1 MAYFNFKIISFLSS
15 KQHHKMRGEKTLFS
29 FLPLFLISLL
39 FFIFIS
45 QTTATNYP
53 INVWPKPTT
62 FNWPNP
68 KSISLSP
75 NFTISHPPHRYL
87 TSAVYRYLHLILSE
101 HHHPI
106 ITPAINLTSSTP
118 LHSLIISISDV
129 TSPLAHGVN
138 ESYVLSTPSDG
149 SPSAYI
155 TAETVWGA
163 MLGLETFS
171 QLVYG
176 KPTRVAAG
184 VYIHDLPIFAHRG
197 VMLDTSR
204 NFYGVDDLLRLI
216 KAMSMNKLNVFHW
229 HITDSHSFPL
239 VIPSEPELAGKGAY
253 GNEMMYSPADVQKI
267 VEFGLEHGVRVLP
280 EIDMPAHTGSW
291 AEAYPDIITCANMF
305 WWPAAS
311 SPALAAEPGTGQ
323 LNPLSPKTYEV
334 VKNVI
339 HDTIAMFPDSFF
351 HGGADEINSACWNT
365 DPSIQKFVASNG
377 TLSQLLEMFINNTL
391 PEILSLNRTVVYW
404 EDVILSANVKVSPS
418 LLSPENVVMQ
428 TWNNGPNNTKQ
439 LVSSGY
445 RVIVSSA
452 EYYYLDC
459 GHGSFVGNDSRY
471 DQPPGTDQGNGG
483 SWCGPFK
490 TWETIYNYD
499 ITYGLSDEEAQL
511 VIGGEVA
518 LWSEQA
524 DSTVMDSR
532 IWPRASAMA
541 ETLWSGNCDER
552 GMKRY
557 AEATDRLNEWR
568 YRMVARGIGAEPIQ
582 PLWCVKNPGMC
593 NTVHPFTS

>member
-1 MAYFNFKIISFLSS
+1 
-15 KQHHKMRGEKTLFS
+15 MRGEKTFSS
-29 FLPLFLISLL
+29 FLPLISLS

-45 QTTATNYP
+45 QSIATNYP

-68 KSISLSP
+68 KSILLSL
-75 NFTISHPPHRYL
+75 NFTISHPDHRYL
-87 TSAVYRYLHLILSE
+87 TPAVNRYRQLILSE
-101 HHHPI
+101 HHRPI

-118 LHSLIISISDV
+118 LQYLIISVSDV
-129 TSPLAHGVN
+129 TSPLSHGVN
-138 ESYVLSTPSDG
+138 ESYSLSTPSDG
-149 SPSAYI
+149 SSSAYI
-155 TAETVWGA
+155 TAATVWGA
-163 MLGLETFS
+163 MRGLETFS

-176 KPTRVAAG
+176 KNPIRVSAG
-184 VYIHDLPIFAHRG
+184 VYVHDLPIFIHRG

-239 VIPSEPELAGKGAY
+239 LVPSEPELAGKGAY
-253 GNEMMYSPADVQKI
+253 GNDMMYSPADVQKI

-291 AEAYPDIITCANMF
+291 AEAYPEIITCANMF
-305 WWPAAS
+305 WWPAGNT
-311 SPALAAEPGTGQ
+311 PALAAEPGTGQ
-323 LNPLSPKTYEV
+323 LNPLIPKTYEV
-334 VKNVI
+334 TKNVI
-339 HDTIAMFPDSFF
+339 HDTIAMFPDSLF

-365 DPSIQKFVASNG
+365 DPSIQKVVASNG

-404 EDVILSANVKVSPS
+404 EDVILSANVKVNPS
-418 LLSPENVVMQ
+418 LLSPENVIMQ

-439 LVSSGY
+439 LVTSGY

-452 EYYYLDC
+452 DYYYLDC

-499 ITYGLSDEEAQL
+499 ITYGLTDKEAQL

-524 DSTVMDSR
+524 DATVMDSR

-541 ETLWSGNCDER
+541 ETLWSGNRDET